1 MFNQKFLKMNI
12 SKKIIC
18 LVLLMVAQ
26 MISSSVLY
34 SQSEEMDWVYENK
47 DVLMFGSEEV
57 DNDTIRALF
66 YALRN
71 LERNTPDQPGI
82 IFSSKNGKFHFGVGG
97 YVKAVASYDFEGV
110 VNSPDFVISKIPV
123 GDEEK
128 DNQKLR
134 MDASTSNLSFK
145 AILDTERL
153 GIVEGYFSAN
163 FRGSSLTFQLQDAY
177 VRFLGIL
184 AGYAPS
190 TMEDLESTPVTIDY
204 QGPNAETFTRNT
216 QIRYTADFNE
226 HLQMAVAL
234 EMPHF
239 DPSYSQTTAACNQRV
254 PDVPLYFQYSWKSG
268 SHIRLTGL
276 FRDLRYLDVTKN
288 EYKDKL
294 GWGIQLSGSS
304 HFFSNKLTLYY
315 QTVLGQGVSEYIQD
329 LSGLSIDMIP
339 SKDVQNNLK
348 RVPCYGWYF
357 GVQYNFLPNLFS
369 SVLYSQV
376 EVDPSNNEI
385 VYDQMYKRGQ
395 YLVANLFWDIIPTV
409 RVGVEYLHGR
419 LTHQSGADGHAN
431 RVQAQVQYNF

>member
-1 MFNQKFLKMNI
+1 MFNQNFNTMKIL
-12 SKKIIC
+12 KKIVCFIA
-18 LVLLMVAQ
+18 LYVLTFSGNIA
-26 MISSSVLY
+26 Y
-34 SQSEEMDWVYENK
+34 SQTEEIDWAFENK
-47 DVLMFGSEEV
+47 DVLMLGSEEI
-57 DNDTIRALF
+57 DHDSIRALF
-66 YALRN
+66 YVLRN

-82 IFSSKNGKFHFGVGG
+82 IFTSKNGKFHFGVGG
-97 YVKAVASYDFEGV
+97 YIKTVATYDFEGV

-123 GDEEK
+123 GEK
-128 DNQKLR
+128 QEDNQKLR
-134 MDASTSNLSFK
+134 MDATTSNLSFK
-145 AILDTERL
+145 AIFDTEKL
-153 GIVEGYFSAN
+153 GVVEGYFSAN
-163 FRGSSLTFQLQDAY
+163 FRGPKMTYQLQDAY

-226 HLQMAVAL
+226 YLQMAIAL

-239 DPSYSQTTAACNQRV
+239 EPSYSQTTEECNQRV

-276 FRDLRYLDVTKN
+276 FRDLRYKDLVRN

-294 GWGIQLSGSS
+294 GWGVQLSGSS
-304 HFFSNKLTLYY
+304 QFFSNKLTLYY
-315 QTVLGQGVSEYIQD
+315 QTVIGQGISEYIQD
-329 LSGLSIDMIP
+329 LSGLSVDMIP

-348 RVPCYGWYF
+348 LVPCYGWYF
-357 GVQYNFLPNLFS
+357 GVKYNFLPNLFS

-376 EVDPSNNEI
+376 DVDPSNKEI
-385 VYDQMYKRGQ
+385 IYDQMYKRGQ
-395 YLVANLFWDIIPTV
+395 YLVANLFWDVIPSV
-409 RVGVEYLHGR
+409 RIGVEYLYGR
-419 LTHQSGADGHAN
+419 LTQQSGTYGQAN